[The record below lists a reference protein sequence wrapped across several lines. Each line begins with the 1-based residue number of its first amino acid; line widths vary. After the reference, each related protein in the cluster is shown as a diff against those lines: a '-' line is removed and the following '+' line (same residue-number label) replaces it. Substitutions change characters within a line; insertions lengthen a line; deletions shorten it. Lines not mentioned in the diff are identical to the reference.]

1 MLPLPK
7 DVLEKQKDPNFVLAS
22 IRSWD
27 EFIGKISGYDYI
39 KETGEPKGA
48 VWGHAGSSSNDM
60 EDFEDVDGT
69 LRSYPEI
76 VKMWEE
82 WGITSDKEVSF
93 YCGTGWRAAETWFI
107 AYLMDWPNINVYDGG
122 WFLWSM
128 DKNNPVQKG
137 DPRKK

>member
-1 MLPLPK
+1 
-7 DVLEKQKDPNFVLAS
+7 
-22 IRSWD
+22 
-27 EFIGKISGYDYI
+27 
-39 KETGEPKGA
+39 
-48 VWGHAGSSSNDM
+48 M